1 VFRILSVVSHL
12 LFVGSRSCLLP
23 CCFVFLACNC
33 FALLPIASCLLF
45 HIPHLLFCT
54 SCLTYLLPLPP
65 PCCFS
70 TYCFMLCCLLIA
82 LCVNYYFLRPFHVF
96 RWRNLEHQT
105 FLVLISF
112 FLFFF
117 SSILYLFF
125 LMFYLCFVF
134 FFHHFWFLFLLFVSN
149 FYI

>member
-1 VFRILSVVSHL
+1 MFRILSVVSHL

-23 CCFVFLACNC
+23 CCFVFLACNY
-33 FALLPIASCLLF
+33 FTLLPIASCLLF
-45 HIPHLLFCT
+45 HIPHLLFWT

-65 PCCFS
+65 PYCFS
-70 TYCFMLCCLLIA
+70 TYCSMLCCLLIA

-105 FLVLISF
+105 FLVLIKN

-125 LMFYLCFVF
+125 FNVLCLFCFFLSPFLDSFSFVCF
-134 FFHHFWFLFLLFVSN
+134 
-149 FYI
+149 